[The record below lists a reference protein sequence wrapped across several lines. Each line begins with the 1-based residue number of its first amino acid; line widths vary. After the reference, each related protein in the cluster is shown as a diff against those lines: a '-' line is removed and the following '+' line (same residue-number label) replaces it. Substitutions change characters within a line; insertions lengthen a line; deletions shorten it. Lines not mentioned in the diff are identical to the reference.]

1 MNYANQ
7 YKLICNIFMS
17 SNNYLYVFK
26 YIKMSKDWSAKFYQK
41 NKGRLQKKKKIV
53 KDIKVF
59 VKKKKKKS
67 NNIVIK
73 ETKIYRKM
81 KNKILLSI
89 EKNIKNCL
97 IIIIRNCYLIT

>member
-41 NKGRLQKKKKIV
+41 NKGRLQKKKNCERCQSLCKEE
-53 KDIKVF
+53 KE
-59 VKKKKKKS
+59 KKQQYSHKRNKNLQEDEKQ
-67 NNIVIK
+67 NLV
-73 ETKIYRKM
+73 EYRK
-81 KNKILLSI
+81 K
-89 EKNIKNCL
+89 
-97 IIIIRNCYLIT
+97 Y

>member
-1 MNYANQ
+1 MQINI
-7 YKLICNIFMS
+7 KLICNIFMS

-41 NKGRLQKKKKIV
+41 NKERLQKKKACEE
-53 KDIKVF
+53 IKVF
-59 VKKKKKKS
+59 VKNKKKKS
-67 NNIVIK
+67 NNVAIK